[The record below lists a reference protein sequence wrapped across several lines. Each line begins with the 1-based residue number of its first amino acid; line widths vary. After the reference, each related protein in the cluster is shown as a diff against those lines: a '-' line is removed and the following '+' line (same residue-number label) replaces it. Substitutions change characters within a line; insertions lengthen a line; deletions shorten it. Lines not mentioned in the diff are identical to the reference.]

1 MIFLI
6 KGIYNME
13 IGNLQVNK
21 TDEGKII
28 TGSGNT
34 VSEEQVEATTF
45 RVKKNKVEAL
55 ASKLNT
61 PVPGVTPNTVDEVL
75 KELSSEADR
84 LSIKEK
90 DQRGIRAEDTR
101 SGYDSDLFF
110 LGALTGDKGLVSQM
124 LNAEGQEDQEDL
136 EKLKTMQKAES
147 KNITVYEN
155 LIRSSDSADIDR
167 LDNSVKLA
175 EDLEAKGLNINVDQK
190 SDIAI
195 KTNLDTVDNQ
205 DPKNTDYEKNNTSE
219 FEIADNVESQAR
231 PEINKSL
238 NSLGKT

>member
-6 KGIYNME
+6 NGIYNME

-28 TGSGNT
+28 TGSGREL
-34 VSEEQVEATTF
+34 SQEQVNETSF
-45 RVKKNKVEAL
+45 RVKMNRAVVL
-55 ASKLNT
+55 ASKLNK
-61 PVPGVTPNTVDEVL
+61 PLESVDEKNIDRVISDL
-75 KELSSEADR
+75 TSEADN

-90 DQRGIRAEDTR
+90 KHKDISSEDTR
-101 SGYDSDLFF
+101 SGYNSDLFF

-124 LNAEGQEDQEDL
+124 LNVEGQEDQDDS

-195 KTNLDTVDNQ
+195 KTILDTVDNQ
-205 DPKNTDYEKNNTSE
+205 DSKNTDYEKNNTSE